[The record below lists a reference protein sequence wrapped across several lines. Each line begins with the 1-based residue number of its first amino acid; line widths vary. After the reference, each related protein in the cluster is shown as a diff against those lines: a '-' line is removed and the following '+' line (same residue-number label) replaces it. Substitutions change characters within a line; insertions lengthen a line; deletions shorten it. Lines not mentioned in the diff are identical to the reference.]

1 MIKKLVGD
9 FRVLQNTQL
18 NSNNYLLKLSAPDI
32 LPIIEPGQFVNV
44 DIKNCRE
51 IFLRRPFSVF
61 DADQKENSLS
71 IIVKVLGRGSKK
83 LTEIKPGDKLNLI
96 YPLGK
101 GFTYPSKNEKIILI
115 GGGSGIAPILFLA
128 KKCRLPA
135 ENVDIIIGAR
145 YFGDHVDM
153 KEHSK
158 YGKLHYTTD
167 DGSIG
172 FKGLVTMHPLIVEKL
187 NSYDKIY
194 ACGPKKMMEAVARK
208 AKKENIFCE
217 VSLENLMACGFGVC
231 LCCIEP
237 TVKGNVRVCSEGPV
251 FNINDLKWQI

>member
-1 MIKKLVGD
+1 MVNKSVGD
-9 FRVLQNTQL
+9 FVVLQNTPL
-18 NSNNYLLKLSAPDI
+18 NKNYYLIKLSAPDI
-32 LPIIEPGQFVNV
+32 LPVIEPGQFVNIDV
-44 DIKNCRE
+44 KNCSE

-61 DADQKENSLS
+61 DASHNENSLS
-71 IIVKVLGRGSKK
+71 IIAKIVGRGSKR
-83 LTEIKPGDKLNLI
+83 LTELKSGDTLNLI

-101 GFTYPSKNEKIILI
+101 GFTYPGKNEKIILI

-128 KKCRLPA
+128 KKCKLPA

-145 YFGDHVDM
+145 CSDDHFDI
-153 KEHSK
+153 KEYK
-158 YGKLHYTTD
+158 RYGKLHYTTE
-167 DGSIG
+167 DGSVG

-187 NSYDKIY
+187 DSYDKIY
-194 ACGPKKMMEAVARK
+194 ACGPLGMMKAVAQK

-251 FNINDLKWQI
+251 FNINELKWPI